1 MTEGADYPAVLFTI
15 FGSDTRVDPMHARK
29 MCAALQHA
37 TSGERP
43 TLIRIE
49 GDVGHGARS
58 LSRSISLSADTLA
71 FTAFWTGL
79 TLGPDLESGKL
90 APG

>member
-1 MTEGADYPAVLFTI
+1 
-15 FGSDTRVDPMHARK
+15 

-71 FTAFWTGL
+71 FTAYWTGL
-79 TLGPDLESGKL
+79 ALHP
-90 APG
+90 